1 MDQERA
7 AEAYSPLRI
16 QVTTSGTVIRWCL
29 TTTLDK
35 ASWLLSVTCMLQIS
49 REECSAKK
57 ATEWAD
63 TSKKLQFESMRLQR
77 DTDRLKSHLVMSQY
91 SQNPASPPADG
102 FWTDDLKRPYTNMFT
117 EYMSSDAT
125 QVLIIL
131 TITGSLNR

>member
-1 MDQERA
+1 
-7 AEAYSPLRI
+7 
-16 QVTTSGTVIRWCL
+16 
-29 TTTLDK
+29 
-35 ASWLLSVTCMLQIS
+35 MLQIS
-49 REECSAKK
+49 GEECSAKK
-57 ATEWAD
+57 ATEWTD

-91 SQNPASPPADG
+91 SQNTASPPADG
-102 FWTDDLKRPYTNMFT
+102 FWIDDLKRPYTNMFT